1 MKIIRQGKIVTIRVN
16 EKEACPLADVL
27 MEKGV
32 EVTEVRL
39 QHQTAIGIII
49 TAPTDNVES
58 LIERIESVCV
68 WYFTNQAIKKS
79 IFSR

>member
-1 MKIIRQGKIVTIRVN
+1 MKIIRQGKIVTIHVN
-16 EKEACPLADVL
+16 KNEACPLADVL

-58 LIERIESVCV
+58 LIDRIESVCV
-68 WYFTNQAIKKS
+68 WYFTNEALKKA
-79 IFSR
+79 FLAD